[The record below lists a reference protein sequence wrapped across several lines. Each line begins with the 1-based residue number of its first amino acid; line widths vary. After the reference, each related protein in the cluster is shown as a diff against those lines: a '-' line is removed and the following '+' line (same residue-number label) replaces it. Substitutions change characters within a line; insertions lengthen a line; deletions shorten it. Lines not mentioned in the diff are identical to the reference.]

1 MENEQFEQE
10 IDLKEL
16 LMILRRRW
24 WMVLVTTLVVILAT
38 ISYTYFMV
46 TPQYQAS
53 TTMMVGTGGTTTLP
67 GGIGIDL
74 GDLNTNR
81 RLAETYGV
89 IVDSRRV
96 ASLVIDEMG
105 LGMTPGSL
113 NARVNV
119 AQVRSTEF
127 IEIQV
132 TDPDPQRAALIANT
146 IGEVFRDTVIEIMQV
161 DNVSTLDEAI
171 VPTRHSSPNERLNIA
186 IGGVLGVMLGVF
198 LVFVVEYFDNT
209 VKSREDVDRQLG
221 LPVLGSIPYMEEKK
235 A

>member
-1 MENEQFEQE
+1 MENTHLEQE

-16 LMILRRRW
+16 LYILRQRW
-24 WMVLVTTLVVILAT
+24 WMVLVTMLVVILAT

-46 TPQYQAS
+46 TPQFQAS

-96 ASLVIDEMG
+96 ANQVIDEMG
-105 LGMTPGSL
+105 LNLSAGNL

-119 AQVRSTEF
+119 SQVRSTEF

-132 TDPDPQRAALIANT
+132 TDPDPERAALIANT
-146 IGEVFRDTVIEIMQV
+146 IGEVFRDTVIDIMQV

-171 VPTRHSSPNERLNIA
+171 VPTRHTSPNERLNIA
-186 IGGVLGVMLGVF
+186 IGAVLGIMLGVF
-198 LVFVVEYFDNT
+198 LVFLREYLDNT
-209 VKSREDVDRQLG
+209 VKTREDVDRQLG